1 MGSAMSNLID
11 KIFDQPFP
19 FNMIV
24 VIMVVSAGA
33 GLIATFAKQI
43 RKYACLKHELDFKR
57 DMIDR
62 GMSVEEIEQL
72 LAAKSP
78 LQTDESQR
86 GTKT

>member
-1 MGSAMSNLID
+1 MTQLID
-11 KIFDQPFP
+11 KILSIPVP

-24 VIMVVSAGA
+24 IIVAISFGTA
-33 GLIATFAKQI
+33 IITSIAKQI
-43 RKYACLKHELDFKR
+43 RKFACLKHELDFKR

-86 GTKT
+86 GTKV